1 MTPEEKQRY
10 SEIAD
15 TINAILTGRTKKAI
29 EESDETWGAL
39 RPSDEEVAAVVEA
52 IDLVDY
58 TDIDKMLNEWTYQ
71 AISSHYQTTDLDQA
85 QIHANMPAFGQGGK
99 PDIVFNV
106 IKRYISNNVLDAEEI
121 ESHIGWEYK
130 VGYQAEI
137 QHLLNAADGITQA
150 NSEDL
155 LDFLIEPGVGAYLT
169 IQQKQGKFFR
179 EYGKIVSPD
188 DILGPFV
195 TFSTNPTVQAN
206 FFANWPAIETEIRLL
221 ESGNANPHYSRGVG
235 KLIVDIVED
244 SNDQGWIDTLFSD
257 VPLTKSEWALSKDI
271 SGDQEKLLG
280 DWAQDPKSIFSG
292 KNKFTPDTILKNQ
305 FGDWATDAKKLYL
318 DEFEQNVYQAQNEA
332 REANPNI
339 TTAELANITRTEA
352 ELAQQNWGTY
362 LGQKM
367 AEFEEGEASEQAEEA
382 SKQASENYDEL
393 IKSFANEGK
402 AASSIDT
409 WLGSTEIGEEEK
421 KEFAKALSN
430 LYPRSSF
437 EKDQQQREFGQYG
450 ISDTRDLIEATV
462 MGLPEGTFSD
472 WVDRG
477 TIERIQGMEI
487 RDALGEA
494 ETPKGR
500 AARQRQ
506 GYAFSP
512 LGDLKPF
519 SAQRVDRET
528 GMRIQET
535 GSELMKNLHLYP
547 QLVQNQILYGLNR
560 PQGDIVSGLGRETSL
575 PQGLFEGLPPRTT
588 TGITGKEV
596 TLPFEAPPGGAGRFD
611 PSFIQMPDL
620 TKPEYNFGGYNVSTE
635 QPREEPSEVGGLLG

>member
-1 MTPEEKQRY
+1 MTPEEIVDR
-10 SEIAD
+10 
-15 TINAILTGRTKKAI
+15 INAILTGRTKKDVATGWDLLG
-29 EESDETWGAL
+29 EAT

-52 IDLVDY
+52 IDLVDE
-58 TDIDKMLNEWTYQ
+58 TDVDKMLNEWTYQ
-71 AISSHYQTTDLDQA
+71 VISSHFQTIDLDQA
-85 QIHANMPAFGQGGK
+85 QIYANTTVSGIGGE
-99 PDIVFNV
+99 PDILFNV
-106 IKRYISNNVLDAEEI
+106 IKRYISDNVLDAEEI
-121 ESHIGWEYK
+121 DSHIGWEYK
-130 VGYQAEI
+130 VGYAGDLQG
-137 QHLLNAADGITQA
+137 LLNAADGVTQA

-169 IQQKQGKFFR
+169 IEQKQGKFFR
-179 EYGKIVSPD
+179 EYGKIVSPN

-195 TFSTNPTVQAN
+195 AFSTNPTVQAN
-206 FFANWPAIETEIRLL
+206 FFANWPAIEAEIRLL

-257 VPLTKSEWALSKDI
+257 TPLTKSEWALSKDI

-318 DEFEQNVYQAQNEA
+318 DEFEQRVYQAQNEA

-362 LGQKM
+362 LGQKQS
-367 AEFEEGEASEQAEEA
+367 EFEEKEA

-560 PQGDIVSGLGRETSL
+560 PQHDIVSGLGRETSL

-596 TLPFEAPPGGAGRFD
+596 RLPFEAPPGRAGRFD

-620 TKPEYNFGGYNVSTE
+620 TKPEYNFGGYKGVSTE
-635 QPREEPSEVGGLLG
+635 QPIESGGGEHIDSWVGVE